1 MSGLVFIL
9 VSLLLMSGMVFILV
23 SPYLSGAVGDV
34 QELPAC

>member
-34 QELPAC
+34 QELPAG